1 MLFFYYG
8 QDSFRANQK
17 VRAIKNKFKEKV
29 DPSGHNVQHLDG
41 ELISPDDFFQAVS
54 VMGFLADKKLI
65 IIKNIFD
72 NKKLKDWQD
81 QLIKFLDGQADS
93 PDENY
98 IIFLQTSKPDS
109 RLKLYK
115 KLSKLKFSEEFEIL
129 KPVQLKTWV
138 QKQFSKH
145 SKTINL
151 PALELLITY
160 VGNNLWQINNEINK
174 LVSFTKND
182 VSEEDIRALVQ
193 AKVDENIFNLIDA
206 IGNKNKA
213 LALQLIEEKLDS
225 GVNHQYILTM
235 IIRQYRLLI
244 KAKSLG
250 SKAKNY
256 FALMQVLKVPK
267 FIAQKT
273 YQQSALYKLDQLK
286 KIYKYLLYLDE
297 KFKSS
302 SGQEK
307 ILFAKMINDL

>member
-8 QDSFRANQK
+8 PDSFRAQQK
-17 VRAIKNKFKEKV
+17 IEAIKNKFKDKV
-29 DPSGHNVQHLDG
+29 DPSGQNVQQLDG
-41 ELISPDDFFQAVS
+41 ENIGPDDFFQAVS

-81 QLIKFLDGQADS
+81 QLIKFLDKQKDS
-93 PDENY
+93 TDENY
-98 IIFLQTSKPDS
+98 IVFFQAGQPDS

-115 KLSKLKFSEEFEIL
+115 RLSKFKFSEEFL
-129 KPVQLKTWV
+129 ALNSSQLKTWI
-138 QKQFSKH
+138 KNQFSKY
-145 SKTINL
+145 SKNISQ
-151 PALELLITY
+151 PALELLIAY
-160 VGNNLWQINNEINK
+160 VGDNLWQMNQEINK
-174 LVSFTKND
+174 LANFVKDD
-182 VSEEDIRALVQ
+182 VSEDDIKALVQ
-193 AKVDENIFNLIDA
+193 TKIDENIFNLIDA
-206 IGNKNKA
+206 LGNKDKS
-213 LALQLIEEKLDS
+213 LALKLLEEKIDS
-225 GVNHQYILTM
+225 GVNSQYILTM
-235 IIRQYRLLI
+235 IVRQYRLLI

-250 SKAKNY
+250 DKAKNY

-273 YQQSALYKLDQLK
+273 YTQSQMYSLEELK

-302 SGQEK
+302 TGQEK

>member
-17 VRAIKNKFKEKV
+17 VEAIKNKFKDKI
-29 DPSGHNVQHLDG
+29 DPGGHNIQQLDG
-41 ELISPDDFFQAVS
+41 EIIGPDDFFQAVS

-72 NKKLKDWQD
+72 NKKLKTWQD
-81 QLIKFLDGQADS
+81 QLIKFLDTQKDT
-93 PDENY
+93 PEENY
-98 IIFLQTSKPDS
+98 IIFLQSTKPDS

-115 KLSKLKFSEEFEIL
+115 KLSKLKFSEEFEAL
-129 KPVQLKTWV
+129 SPSQLKTWI
-138 QKQFSKH
+138 QNQFNKH

-151 PALELLITY
+151 PALDLLITY
-160 VGNNLWQINNEINK
+160 TANNLWSINNEINK
-174 LVSFTKND
+174 LVNFTKDNIN
-182 VSEEDIRALVQ
+182 EEDVRALVH
-193 AKVDENIFNLIDA
+193 AKIDENIFNLIDA
-206 IGNKNKA
+206 IGGKDKA
-213 LALQLIEEKLDS
+213 LALKLIEEKLDS

-250 SKAKNY
+250 DKAKNY

-273 YQQSALYKLDQLK
+273 YQQSQMYDMDQLK
-286 KIYKYLLYLDE
+286 KTYKYLLYLDE

-302 SGQEK
+302 TGQEK

>member
-8 QDSFRANQK
+8 PDSFRAQQK
-17 VRAIKNKFKEKV
+17 IEAIKNKFKDKV
-29 DPSGHNVQHLDG
+29 DPSGQNVQQLDG
-41 ELISPDDFFQAVS
+41 ENIGPDDFFQAVS

-81 QLIKFLDGQADS
+81 QLIKFLDKQKDS
-93 PDENY
+93 TDENY
-98 IIFLQTSKPDS
+98 IVFFQAGQPDS

-115 KLSKLKFSEEFEIL
+115 RLSKFKFSEEFL
-129 KPVQLKTWV
+129 ALNSSQLKTWI
-138 QKQFSKH
+138 KNQFSKY
-145 SKTINL
+145 SKNISS

-160 VGNNLWQINNEINK
+160 VGDNLWQMNQEINK
-174 LVSFTKND
+174 LANFAKDD
-182 VSEEDIRALVQ
+182 VSEEDVKLLVQ
-193 AKVDENIFNLIDA
+193 TKIDENIFNLIDA
-206 IGNKNKA
+206 LGNKDKS
-213 LALQLIEEKLDS
+213 LALKLLEEKIDS

-235 IIRQYRLLI
+235 IVRQYRLLI

-250 SKAKNY
+250 DKAKNY

-273 YQQSALYKLDQLK
+273 YTQSQMYSLEELK

-302 SGQEK
+302 TGQEK

>member
-8 QDSFRANQK
+8 QDSFRASQK
-17 VRAIKNKFKEKV
+17 IEAIKTKFKEKI
-29 DPSGHNVQHLDG
+29 DPGGHNIQSLDG
-41 ELISPDDFFQAVS
+41 ETMSPDDFFQAVS
-54 VMGFLADKKLI
+54 VMGLLADKKLI
-65 IIKNIFD
+65 IVKNIFD

-81 QLIKFLDGQADS
+81 SLIKFLDSQGDT
-93 PDENY
+93 PEENY
-98 IIFLQTSKPDS
+98 IIFFQNNKPDS

-115 KLSKLKFSEEFEIL
+115 RLSRLKFSEEFDPL
-129 KPVQLKTWV
+129 SYGQLQTWV
-138 QKQFSKH
+138 KNKFSKH
-145 SKTINL
+145 DKSISA
-151 PALELLITY
+151 PALDLLISCL
-160 VGNNLWQINNEINK
+160 GSDLWQINNEINK
-174 LVSFTKND
+174 LVSFAKDDIN
-182 VSEEDIRALVQ
+182 EEDVRSLVQ
-193 AKVDENIFNLIDA
+193 ANIDENIFKLIDA
-206 IGNKNKA
+206 IGDKDKA
-213 LALQLIEEKLDS
+213 LALKLIEEKLDN

-250 SKAKNY
+250 DKAKNY

-273 YQQSALYKLDQLK
+273 YQQSQMYSLEQLK

-307 ILFAKMINDL
+307 VLFAKMINEL

>member
-8 QDSFRANQK
+8 QDSFRASQK
-17 VRAIKNKFKEKV
+17 IEAIKTKFKEKI
-29 DPSGHNVQHLDG
+29 DPGGHNIQSLDG
-41 ELISPDDFFQAVS
+41 ETMSPDDFFQAVS

-65 IIKNIFD
+65 IVKNIFD

-81 QLIKFLDGQADS
+81 SLIKFLDSQGDT
-93 PDENY
+93 PEENY
-98 IIFLQTSKPDS
+98 IIFFQNNKPDS

-115 KLSKLKFSEEFEIL
+115 RLSRLKFSEEFDPL
-129 KPVQLKTWV
+129 SYGQLQTWV
-138 QKQFSKH
+138 KNKFSKH
-145 SKTINL
+145 DKSISA
-151 PALELLITY
+151 PALDLLISY
-160 VGNNLWQINNEINK
+160 LGSDLWQINNEINK
-174 LVSFTKND
+174 LVSFAKDDIN
-182 VSEEDIRALVQ
+182 EEDVRSLVQ
-193 AKVDENIFNLIDA
+193 ANIDENIFKLIDA
-206 IGNKNKA
+206 IGDKDKA
-213 LALQLIEEKLDS
+213 LALKLIEEKLDN

-250 SKAKNY
+250 DKAKNY

-273 YQQSALYKLDQLK
+273 YQQSQMYSLEQLK

-307 ILFAKMINDL
+307 VLFAKMINEL

>member
-17 VRAIKNKFKEKV
+17 IEAIKTKFKEKI
-29 DPSGHNVQHLDG
+29 DPGGHNIQSLDG
-41 ELISPDDFFQAVS
+41 ETMGPDDFFQAVS

-65 IIKNIFD
+65 IVKNIFD

-81 QLIKFLDGQADS
+81 QLVKFLDSQVDT
-93 PDENY
+93 PEENY
-98 IIFLQTSKPDS
+98 IIFFQNNKPDS

-115 KLSKLKFSEEFEIL
+115 RLTKLKFSEEFTPLSPSQI
-129 KPVQLKTWV
+129 KTWI
-138 QKQFSKH
+138 KNQFSKQTK
-145 SKTINL
+145 SISA
-151 PALELLITY
+151 PALDLLISY
-160 VGNNLWQINNEINK
+160 LGSDLWQINNEINK
-174 LVSFTKND
+174 LVNFAKDNIN
-182 VSEEDIRALVQ
+182 EEDVRSLVQ
-193 AKVDENIFNLIDA
+193 ANIDENIFKLIDA
-206 IGNKNKA
+206 IGNKDKA
-213 LALQLIEEKLDS
+213 LALKLIEEKLDN

-235 IIRQYRLLI
+235 IIRQYRILI
-244 KAKSLG
+244 KAKALG
-250 SKAKNY
+250 DKAKNY

-273 YQQSALYKLDQLK
+273 YQQSQMYDDVQLK

-307 ILFAKMINDL
+307 VLFAKMINEL